1 MNVRSLPVILS
12 AVCKKVWQS
21 VKGITLYM
29 QPVQDLTVDDTVS
42 RTQYQYTL
50 EDPNG
55 DELNTWAP
63 KVVDALNA
71 LPQLRDVGSDEQ
83 AQGLQESLVIDRATA
98 SRLGVTPSVD

>member
-1 MNVRSLPVILS
+1 
-12 AVCKKVWQS
+12 
-21 VKGITLYM
+21 M

-50 EDPNG
+50 EDPDG
-55 DELNTWAP
+55 DELNEWAP

-83 AQGLQESLVIDRATA
+83 AKGLQESLVIDRATA
-98 SRLGVTPSVD
+98 SRLGGDPVGH